1 MTGRALA
8 SGEAARQAGVSSD
21 TLRVYERRGLLPAP
35 ARDANGYRRYSP
47 AAVERVRMIQAA
59 LDAGFTLTE
68 LARIL
73 RQRDEGGAPCREVY
87 AIAAER
93 LAQLGERIAAL
104 SALRDRLERTIGDWE
119 RTLAVTPGGARAR
132 LLEGL
137 APPAGAKRSAIGRHD
152 AVDRHSELSRLTNE
166 RRKRANA
173 SEPGERNGSG
183 GEAPG
188 QIKGPFA

>member
-59 LDAGFTLTE
+59 LDAGFTLAE

-73 RQRDEGGAPCREVY
+73 RQRDEGGAPCREVF
-87 AIAAER
+87 AIASAR
-93 LAQLGERIAAL
+93 LEDLTARIAAL
-104 SALRDRLERTIGDWE
+104 AALRNRLARTIADWE
-119 RTLAVTPGGARAR
+119 RTLAGTPRGARAR

-137 APPAGAKRSAIGRHD
+137 AVLPGGDHRGHRRG
-152 AVDRHSELSRLTNE
+152 AVDR
-166 RRKRANA
+166 RA
-173 SEPGERNGSG
+173 R
-183 GEAPG
+183 
-188 QIKGPFA
+188 